1 MDATEYTIESEEES
15 VTDTKPKSKKKKD
28 EGFKTGERTDFKDGV
43 AKDYVPEGFDSQEA
57 FLRDMR
63 SKYEADIEADDDNR
77 KDAVD
82 DKKFAAGEQ
91 WDPLVLEHRKG
102 LPNLVINSV
111 PQFTAQLVGDWRQNR
126 NGIKVLPTEEGDI
139 DIAKIRGD
147 LMRSIENKSRAHRV
161 YDQAFE
167 SAIQCGDG
175 AFRVSVDWARDS
187 VFDQDICL
195 KPIED
200 CLAVVW
206 DHLSVD
212 PTGKDAGHVFVD
224 DSISKKEFEEKW
236 GKECSP
242 SLLNTEDQRDLRA
255 NGWFDGQSVRVTEYW
270 RMVERDRTLM
280 MFEDGFVLALDEED
294 DETIAKA
301 IQDHGQIVKTRL
313 SPCRYAQMHLVTGH
327 KILDGPYEYKMS
339 RLPIIRVSGRVV
351 NIAGRRVR
359 YGLVRFMKDA
369 VRLRNFWRSIAA
381 EQLGYAP
388 KAQWMVT
395 EGAIEG
401 KEEELRKAHLSRD
414 PLMIFNDEAE
424 FGRNVLRMEPPAP
437 QMALH
442 NEAQVN
448 AQDMKDVTGIHDASL
463 GIRSNETSGK
473 AINARQREG
482 DIASFTYFDNANES
496 ILEAGD
502 VINQLIPQIYDSTR
516 TIRTVGEDEELRMV
530 RINDPMDPNAVDLGK
545 GQYDV
550 TLSTGTSFQ
559 TRRVEAAEAMMNA
572 VQVWP
577 EIMQIAG
584 DLVVKAQDWPGAE
597 KLAERLKKA
606 MPPELQ
612 EQENQDGPPP
622 IPPQVQQA
630 MAEMQA
636 ALEEFQK
643 ENEQLKADKSVETFE
658 AETKRLKV
666 LLDAGLKEED
676 LAQKAIEMGIK
687 TSLEAFK
694 LSDSG
699 EEENKTAS
707 PGNSSAP

>member
-1 MDATEYTIESEEES
+1 MVETEYTFEKE
-15 VTDTKPKSKKKKD
+15 DSKKKDKN
-28 EGFKTGERTDFKDGV
+28 FRSGEKTDFKNEV
-43 AKDYVPEGFDSQEA
+43 KKNYVPEGFDSVED

-126 NGIKVLPTEEGDI
+126 NGIKVLPTEDGDV
-139 DIAKIRGD
+139 DVAKIRGD
-147 LMRSIENKSRAHRV
+147 LIRSIETKSRANRV

-167 SAIQCGDG
+167 STIQCGDG
-175 AFRVSVDWARDS
+175 AFRVSVDYARDS
-187 VFDQDICL
+187 VFDQEILL

-212 PTGKDAGHVFVD
+212 PTGKDAMHVFVD
-224 DSISKKEFEEKW
+224 DTITKKEFEDKW
-236 GKECSP
+236 GKEASP
-242 SLLNTEDQRDLRA
+242 STLNTEDQRDLRA
-255 NGWFDGQSVRVTEYW
+255 NGWFDGQSVRITEYW
-270 RMVERDRTLM
+270 RMIERDHTLM
-280 MFEDGFVLALDEED
+280 MFEDGFILSLDEED
-294 DETIAKA
+294 NEALQKA
-301 IQDHGQIVKTRL
+301 VEEHGQVIRTRI

-327 KILDGPYEYKMS
+327 TILDGPYEYKMS

-395 EGAIEG
+395 EGAVEG
-401 KEEELRKAHLSRD
+401 KEEQLRKAHLSRD
-414 PLMIFNDEAE
+414 PLMVFNDEAE
-424 FGRNVLRMEPPAP
+424 FGRNVQRMDPPAP

-442 NEAQVN
+442 NEALVN
-448 AQDMKDVTGIHDASL
+448 TQDMKDVTGIHDASL

-530 RINDPMDPNAVDLGK
+530 RINDPMNPNAIDLGK
-545 GQYDV
+545 GEYDV

-606 MPPELQ
+606 MPPEITNDEK
-612 EQENQDGPPP
+612 EQNP
-622 IPPQVQQA
+622 IPPQIQQA
-630 MAEMQA
+630 MQEMQA
-636 ALEEFQK
+636 ALQELQQ
-643 ENEQLKADKSVETFE
+643 ENTLLKTEKSIEQFE
-658 AETKRLKV
+658 AETKRLDV
-666 LLDAGLKEED
+666 LLKAGLKEDE
-676 LAQKAIEMGIK
+676 LTQKATELGLKTTIEA
-687 TSLEAFK
+687 LK
-694 LSDSG
+694 LPDTN
-699 EEENKTAS
+699 EEKKTAS
-707 PGNSSAP
+707 SDNSAT

>member
-1 MDATEYTIESEEES
+1 METEYTIEEE
-15 VTDTKPKSKKKKD
+15 DTKASTKKPKDGFKEAERVDYKKSDDKNYIPEGYDSKK
-28 EGFKTGERTDFKDGV
+28 
-43 AKDYVPEGFDSQEA
+43 A

-63 SKYEADIEADDDNR
+63 AKYEADIEADDENR
-77 KDAVD
+77 REAID
-82 DKKFAAGEQ
+82 DKKFSAGEQ

-126 NGIKVLPTEEGDI
+126 NGIKVLPTEDGDV

-147 LMRSIENKSRAHRV
+147 LMRSIETRNRAHRV

-167 SAIQCGDG
+167 SAVQCGDG
-175 AFRVSVDWARDS
+175 AFRVCVDWARDS
-187 VFDQDICL
+187 VFDQDIGM

-200 CLAVVW
+200 CLSVVW

-212 PTGKDAGHVFVD
+212 PTGKDAAHVFVD
-224 DSISKKEFEEKW
+224 DSIPKKEFESKW
-236 GKECSP
+236 GKDLSP
-242 SLLNTEDQRDLRA
+242 SLLNTDEQRDLRA

-270 RMVERDRTLM
+270 RMIERDRTVL
-280 MFEDGFVLALDEED
+280 MFEDGFITNLEEEED
-294 DETIAKA
+294 DEKLGELIGL
-301 IQDHGQIVKTRL
+301 HGPVIKSRRA
-313 SPCRYAQMHLVTGH
+313 PCRYAQMHLVTGH
-327 KILDGPYEYKMS
+327 AILDGPYEYKLN
-339 RLPIIRVSGRVV
+339 RVPIIRMSGRVV

-359 YGLVRFMKDA
+359 YGLVRFMKDP
-369 VRLRNFWRSIAA
+369 VRLRNFWRSTAA

-388 KAQWMVT
+388 KAQWIAT
-395 EGAIEG
+395 EGAVEG
-401 KEEELRKAHLSRD
+401 REDDLRKAHLSRD
-414 PLMIFNDEAE
+414 PLLIVNDEAE
-424 FGRNVLRMEPPAP
+424 IGRNIQRVDPPTP
-437 QMALH
+437 EMALH

-482 DIASFTYFDNANES
+482 DIASFTFFDNANES

-516 TIRTVGEDEELRMV
+516 TVRIIGEDEELRLV
-530 RINDPMDPNAVDLGK
+530 RINDPMDPEAVDLGK
-545 GQYDV
+545 GHYDV

-577 EIMQIAG
+577 EIMSIAG

-612 EQENQDGPPP
+612 EQEEGAPPP
-622 IPPQVQQA
+622 VPPEIMQQLQ
-630 MAEMQA
+630 ELQA
-636 ALEEFQK
+636 ALQEVSA
-643 ENEQLKADKSVETFE
+643 ENEELKADHSVDQFE
-658 AETKRLKV
+658 AETKRMKV
-666 LLDAGLKEED
+666 LLDAGLSEEELTLKAKE
-676 LAQKAIEMGIK
+676 LGVK
-687 TSLEAFK
+687 TLIEAFK
-694 LSDSG
+694 TPDG
-699 EEENKTAS
+699 DVGKKTAS
-707 PGNSSAP
+707 DTNKSATP